1 MSYVIYKQDTTAI
14 VEVVRRRPYRRTT
27 SYKTLP
33 AAKAALTRMHKKFID
48 KHGIDAVEDGPLYNY
63 GIAEE
68 GHYRARIEKM
78 VERVNMM
85 TGKKYMESVNTPAYC
100 SPASES
106 YWSM

>member
-14 VEVVRRRPYRRTT
+14 VEVVRHRPYRRTT

-48 KHGIDAVEDGPLYNY
+48 KNGIDAVEDGPLYNY

-68 GHYRARIEKM
+68 GHYRAKIERM

-85 TGKKYMESVNTPAYC
+85 TGQKYMESVNTPAYC
-100 SPASES
+100 SPASEA
-106 YWSM
+106 YWAM

>member
-14 VEVVRRRPYRRTT
+14 VEVVRHRPYRRTT

-48 KHGIDAVEDGPLYNY
+48 QHGIDAVEDGPLYNY

-68 GHYRARIEKM
+68 GHYRAKIEKM

-85 TGKKYMESVNTPAYC
+85 SGKKYMESVNTPAYC

>member
-1 MSYVIYKQDTTAI
+1 MSYVIFKEDTTAI
-14 VEVVRRRPYRRTT
+14 VEVVRHRPYRRTT
-27 SYKTLP
+27 SYKTMA
-33 AAKAALTRMHKKFID
+33 AAKAALTRMHNKFIE
-48 KHGIDAVEDGPLYNY
+48 KNGVDAAEDGPLYNY

-68 GHYRARIEKM
+68 GHYRAKIERM
-78 VERVNMM
+78 VERTNLM